1 MRTRF
6 GGLLSNGFGSVCN
19 GLRLAGEAPRLAH
32 EPFGLAGKGLEVACE
47 GLDLARRCRSLALA
61 GELRSRRGGRW
72 GFRATGEAGTHLSL
86 ERVQTGTGTDGF
98 QDAIQRQAE
107 DHDVA
112 AESHFRV
119 IRFFGDR
126 GQTGKAGAQL
136 VEVGQISLLGSQVS
150 GGIGGQ
156 LARVLASGDERLTAK
171 GFAFVAHL
179 GESAALLH
187 GEVEQL
193 VAEFGFQGGE
203 GSINR
208 GPVRVRDTQRDEVLC
223 HGCVACVGRAIP

>member
-1 MRTRF
+1 MHARP
-6 GGLLSNGFGSVCN
+6 GGWRSNGFWPVCN
-19 GLRLAGEAPRLAH
+19 RLRLAGEAPRLAH
-32 EPFGLAGKGLEVACE
+32 EPFGLAGQGLEVACE
-47 GLDLARRCRSLALA
+47 GLDLAHRRWSLAHA
-61 GELRSRRGGRW
+61 GALRSGRGWRRS
-72 GFRATGEAGTHLSL
+72 FRATGEAGTHLSL
-86 ERVQTGTGTDGF
+86 ERVQTCTGTDGF

-112 AESHFRV
+112 AESHFGV
-119 IRFFGDR
+119 IRFFRDR
-126 GQTGKAGAQL
+126 GQTCETRAQL

-156 LARVLASGDERLTAK
+156 LARVLASGDEGLAAK

-193 VAEFGFQGGE
+193 VAELGFQCRE